1 MGPETNRGEAASHPR
16 RRTARWRILPSS
28 LRREVPL
35 RRSLL
40 LRLLAVSVVVSVC
53 SVAATAYV
61 VVQMTAVAIR
71 QEQGQALA
79 DDAKTY
85 DELLGYAARHPDW
98 SDAAGT
104 VHALARRTGH
114 RIVLTTRGHPRPV
127 ADSDPEPGV
136 PFRPPAKP
144 TAVIDPLAVDPDLL
158 PGSAGDLIDPRAVG
172 PFLLPREE
180 RDRLA
185 GLAARVQTCVHE
197 TMQEDV
203 RVEREPSGRSR
214 VLLPPD
220 MSTTARCRTEII
232 DEPTPTEKKALS
244 ALGTLVNACLA
255 HRGAPAVTLSLDD
268 SGKPVATGRDAGR
281 SQVSSCVATSRAEQL
296 APYVAPAAQLYVSS
310 PGRTATTFFALSPA
324 NKARIA
330 GGAALVLLVT
340 VAVTVLAGIRL
351 VRPLRALTAAVQRL
365 EEGDADAQVQ
375 VTGADEIG
383 RLSVAFNSM
392 AGRRAELERLRRAMV
407 SDVAHELRTPLSNIR
422 GWLEAAED
430 GVVETDDDLLASVLE
445 EALLLQHI
453 IDDLRDLS
461 AADAGE
467 LRLSKAPVQVADV
480 LAQTANAHRA
490 DADTSGVTLTVTA
503 DDGTLVDADPVRL
516 RQMTGNLV
524 SNAIRHTPRGGTV
537 ALRSQV
543 ANGSVRIDVAD
554 TGAGIAPDELPHVFD
569 RFWRAEKSR
578 SRQTGGSGL
587 GLSIVRKLAEMHGG
601 TVTARSTPGAG
612 SVFRLTLPLLPEA
625 ARAGDG
631 GG

>member
-1 MGPETNRGEAASHPR
+1 MGPDPNRPGTDPAAKS
-16 RRTARWRILPSS
+16 RRTARRRRRPKP

-40 LRLLAVSVVVSVC
+40 LRLLAVSVIVSVC

-61 VVQMTAVAIR
+61 VVRMTAVAIR
-71 QEQGQALA
+71 EEQGQALA
-79 DDAKTY
+79 DDAKAY
-85 DELLGYAARHPDW
+85 DALLGYAARHPDW
-98 SDAAGT
+98 SDVRGT
-104 VHALARRTGH
+104 VSALARRTGH
-114 RIVLTTRGHPRPV
+114 RIVLTVRGQPRPV
-127 ADSDPEPGV
+127 ADSDPEPGI

-144 TAVIDPLAVDPDLL
+144 TAVIDPLAVNPDLL
-158 PGSAGDLIDPRAVG
+158 PRAAGDRIDPRAAG
-172 PFLLPREE
+172 PFLLPRDE
-180 RDRLA
+180 RDDLGALA
-185 GLAARVQTCVHE
+185 GRLKTCVE
-197 TMQEDV
+197 RRTGVDV
-203 RVEREPSGRSR
+203 RIEREPSGRPR
-214 VLLPPD
+214 LLPPGV
-220 MSTTARCRTEII
+220 SATSACPAAALA
-232 DEPTPTEKKALS
+232 EPTVTERKAL
-244 ALGTLVNACLA
+244 AVLNTLVATCLT
-255 HRGAPAVTLSLDD
+255 HRGESAVALSLDA
-268 SGKPVATGRDAGR
+268 GGRPVAEGRGAGR
-281 SQVSSCVATSRAEQL
+281 PQVSSCVASGRAEQL
-296 APYVAPAAQLYVSS
+296 APYVAPAAQLYVAS
-310 PGRTATTFFALSPA
+310 PGRAATTFFALSPA

-365 EEGDADAQVQ
+365 AEGDASAQVR
-375 VTGADEIG
+375 VTGGDEIG

-392 AGRRAELERLRRAMV
+392 AGRRAELEQLRKAMV

-430 GVVETDDDLLASVLE
+430 GVVDNDGNLLASVLE

-453 IDDLRDLS
+453 IDDLRDLA

-467 LRLSKAPVQVADV
+467 LRLWKVPVQVADV

-490 DADTSGVTLTVTA
+490 AADAGGVTLTVTA

-516 RQMTGNLV
+516 RQMAGNLV

-537 ALRSQV
+537 TLHSRA
-543 ANGSVRIDVAD
+543 ADGTVRIDVAD

-587 GLSIVRKLAEMHGG
+587 GLSIVRKLAETHGG
-601 TVTARSTPGAG
+601 TVTARSTPGVG
-612 SVFRLTLPLLPEA
+612 SVFRLTLPLLPET
-625 ARAGDG
+625 GDDG
-631 GG
+631 

>member
-1 MGPETNRGEAASHPR
+1 MGPDTSRPDGDEASKSR
-16 RRTARWRILPSS
+16 RAAPRWRFTPKP

-79 DDAKTY
+79 DDAKAY
-85 DELLGYAARHPDW
+85 DALLGYAARHPDW
-98 SDAAGT
+98 SDVTGT
-104 VHALARRTGH
+104 VAALARRTGH
-114 RIVLTTRGHPRPV
+114 RIVLTSRGHPQPV

-144 TAVIDPLAVDPDLL
+144 TAVIDPLSVNPDLL
-158 PGSAGDLIDPRAVG
+158 PRSASDRIDPRAAG
-172 PFLLPREE
+172 PFLLPRGE
-180 RDRLA
+180 RDRLDIVA
-185 GLAARVQTCVHE
+185 SRVQACLREVG
-197 TMQEDV
+197 QEDV
-203 RVEREPSGRSR
+203 RIEREPSGRSR
-214 VLLPPD
+214 LVLPPGA
-220 MSTTARCRTEII
+220 STTVRCAITAL
-232 DEPTPTEKKALS
+232 DDPTPTEKKALS
-244 ALGTLVNACLA
+244 ALSTLVNTCLA
-255 HRGAPAVTLSLDD
+255 HRGAPAVTLSLD
-268 SGKPVATGRDAGR
+268 GRGRPVVAGRETGRT
-281 SQVSSCVATSRAEQL
+281 QVSSCVATSRAEQL

-310 PGRTATTFFALSPA
+310 PGRAATTFFALSPA

-365 EEGDADAQVQ
+365 AEGDASAQVR
-375 VTGADEIG
+375 VTGGDEIG

-392 AGRRAELERLRRAMV
+392 AGRRAELERLRKAMV

-430 GVVETDDDLLASVLE
+430 GVVDNDADLLASVLE

-453 IDDLRDLS
+453 IDDLRDLA

-467 LRLSKAPVQVADV
+467 LRLSKVPVQVADV

-490 DADTSGVTLTVTA
+490 DADASGVTLTVTA
-503 DDGTLVDADPVRL
+503 DDETLIDADPVRL

-537 ALRSQV
+537 TLHSRA
-543 ANGSVRIDVAD
+543 ADGTVRIDVAD

-587 GLSIVRKLAEMHGG
+587 GLSIVRKLAETHGG
-601 TVTARSTPGAG
+601 TVTARSAPGAG
-612 SVFRLTLPLLPEA
+612 SVFRLTLPLPPQP
-625 ARAGDG
+625 GDDG
-631 GG
+631 

>member
-1 MGPETNRGEAASHPR
+1 MGPDPNRPDGATAAKTR
-16 RRTARWRILPSS
+16 RRTARWRFLSKP
-28 LRREVPL
+28 LRGEVPL

-79 DDAKTY
+79 DDAKAY
-85 DELLGYAARHPDW
+85 DALLGYAARHPDW
-98 SDAAGT
+98 SDVTGT
-104 VHALARRTGH
+104 VAALARKTGH
-114 RIVLTTRGHPRPV
+114 RIVLTSRGHPRPV

-136 PFRPPAKP
+136 PFRPPARP
-144 TAVIDPLAVDPDLL
+144 TAVIDPLSVNPDLL
-158 PGSAGDLIDPRAVG
+158 PRSAGDLIDPRAVG
-172 PFLLPREE
+172 PFLLPSDE
-180 RDRLA
+180 RDRL
-185 GLAARVQTCVHE
+185 GVLASRLTSCLKRTTGADARI
-197 TMQEDV
+197 
-203 RVEREPSGRSR
+203 ERQPSGRPR
-214 VLLPPD
+214 LLVPPD
-220 MSTTARCRTEII
+220 LSVPAACATTVL

-244 ALGTLVNACLA
+244 ALNTLVNGCLA
-255 HRGAPAVTLSLDD
+255 HRGAPAVTLSLDAD
-268 SGKPVATGRDAGR
+268 GRPVATGRETGR
-281 SQVSSCVATSRAEQL
+281 TQVSSCVATSRAEQL
-296 APYVAPAAQLYVSS
+296 APYVAPAAQLYVAS
-310 PGRTATTFFALSPA
+310 PGRAATTFFALSPA

-365 EEGDADAQVQ
+365 AEGDASAQVR
-375 VTGADEIG
+375 VTGGDEIG
-383 RLSVAFNSM
+383 RLSVAFNAM
-392 AGRRAELERLRRAMV
+392 AGRRAELERLRKAMV

-430 GVVETDDDLLASVLE
+430 GVVDNDGALLASVLE

-453 IDDLRDLS
+453 IDDLRDLA

-467 LRLSKAPVQVADV
+467 LRLSKVPMQVADV
-480 LAQTANAHRA
+480 LVQTANAHRA
-490 DADTSGVTLTVTA
+490 DADASGVTLTVTA
-503 DDGTLVDADPVRL
+503 DDASRIDADPVRL

-537 ALRSQV
+537 TLRSR
-543 ANGSVRIDVAD
+543 AADGTVRIDVAD
-554 TGAGIAPDELPHVFD
+554 TGVGIAPDELPHVFD

-587 GLSIVRKLAEMHGG
+587 GLSIVRKLAETHGG

-612 SVFRLTLPLLPEA
+612 SVFRLTLPLLPET
-625 ARAGDG
+625 GDDG
-631 GG
+631 